1 MDEWNLIIEFGWSF
15 PFRITSLKSKNGNV
29 CVCLSVCLSVCL
41 CICMYICMYIFI
53 CIAPLFYRIMTS
65 LNNKTRGVRAGH
77 FNDGLFGKIAKG
89 CNMVLHSWRPLPKE
103 NPSSN
108 SEEKEAPTFFM
119 SNLLKTDDKEED
131 KKFTG
136 VHFFEICGVSTTEQ
150 NGNPLKRMK
159 IAIKVNSCWAIV

>member
-1 MDEWNLIIEFGWSF
+1 MII
-15 PFRITSLKSKNGNV
+15 SLSHNFFKKQERK
-29 CVCLSVCLSVCL
+29 CVRVSVCLSVYMYVH
-41 CICMYICMYIFI
+41 MYIYIFI

-108 SEEKEAPTFFM
+108 GEEKEAPTFFM

-159 IAIKVNSCWAIV
+159 IAIKVNSC